1 MSGAADTEDD
11 LVDAFKVFDKDNDGF
26 ITHDELRQ
34 VMKQLGKFFFEIR
47 VKKKICTHLLFFTGQ
62 KLSEEEVNEMIKEA
76 DGDNDGK
83 IDYKEFSKMMV
94 K

>member
-1 MSGAADTEDD
+1 MYSS
-11 LVDAFKVFDKDNDGF
+11 LS
-26 ITHDELRQ
+26 
-34 VMKQLGKFFFEIR
+34 
-47 VKKKICTHLLFFTGQ
+47 FTGQ

>member
-47 VKKKICTHLLFFTGQ
+47 VKKKYVLISFF
-62 KLSEEEVNEMIKEA
+62 
-76 DGDNDGK
+76 
-83 IDYKEFSKMMV
+83 YRSKV
-94 K
+94 I